1 MSSEC
6 GKNKK
11 VADESLDECVT
22 DVFFRIP
29 LYEDI
34 DIGIDISF
42 LLRGAYLKEFS
53 TLRGAVVVLDK
64 SVQDFSI
71 DIHGLIA
78 TALLC
83 VFHSLKLPDEG
94 GHSLIM
100 RNRAVSLKR

>member
-1 MSSEC
+1 M
-6 GKNKK
+6 
-11 VADESLDECVT
+11 
-22 DVFFRIP
+22 
-29 LYEDI
+29 
-34 DIGIDISF
+34 
-42 LLRGAYLKEFS
+42 KEFS

-94 GHSLIM
+94 WPFFDRAEQSCLTKTMNINGTPELICQ
-100 RNRAVSLKR
+100 